1 MTQETLEQSTQYYK
15 YPKNSVI
22 CKCWK

>member
-1 MTQETLEQSTQYYK
+1 MTQESLEQSTQYYK